1 MRRGQLAVA
10 KRYGISELT
19 IYKGCKRSSG
29 FQAINIKRLTQPT
42 SGAINLSSVSFWA
55 VWNGATARREWLRF
69 WAMLNYP
76 V

>member
-29 FQAINIKRLTQPT
+29 FQAINIKRLTQPSSVEPPLGASSCD
-42 SGAINLSSVSFWA
+42 SGLCSIILSSA
-55 VWNGATARREWLRF
+55 ALPQGK
-69 WAMLNYP
+69 
-76 V
+76 